1 MSLKSGYN
9 LFLDTQLVSVELSI
23 SSQVLDCERDYM
35 CTKCRHVFTAQAD
48 FNQFYSFVNPTA
60 CPNPDRCNS
69 DSFMSLSGGSLPA
82 TCKDYQEI
90 KIQEKVGKPF
100 LTMFSYFLI
109 FLKLLIL
116 LWVP

>member
-1 MSLKSGYN
+1 MPFVSL
-9 LFLDTQLVSVELSI
+9 ELLI

-35 CTKCRHVFTAQAD
+35 CTKCRHVFTVQAD

-60 CPNPDRCNS
+60 CPNPDSCKS
-69 DSFMSLSGGSLPA
+69 DSFMCLSGGSLPA

-100 LTMFSYFLI
+100 LTLTEKKQRKSLNYFHGSYYFTTGTEAVS
-109 FLKLLIL
+109 
-116 LWVP
+116 W